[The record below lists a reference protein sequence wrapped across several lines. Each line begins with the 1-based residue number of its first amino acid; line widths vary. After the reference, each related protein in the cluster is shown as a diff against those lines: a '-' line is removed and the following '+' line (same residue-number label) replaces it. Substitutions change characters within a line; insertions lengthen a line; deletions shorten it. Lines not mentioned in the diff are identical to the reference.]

1 MFYYLGNL
9 LSWQK
14 MLEILALLIFKGP
27 WKSVFTQGQFNG
39 LPTVKTLILP
49 SKWEGDVAREKR
61 IVRTA
66 RIQILPSEVHLY
78 RQKGMWNRQNRN
90 PLNYPSQK
98 LTSIDP

>member
-1 MFYYLGNL
+1 MFT
-9 LSWQK
+9 SQT
-14 MLEILALLIFKGP
+14 LALGLLCGLLLLAFKGQ

-49 SKWEGDVAREKR
+49 SKWEGDFAREKR